1 MKGRLLA
8 LLLLVYLTLDL
19 GNPFM
24 PGAVQFVDGHLEVVD
39 VGRPARSD
47 LPIPAGVDTAMGH
60 RAEPLPARTLAS
72 FSALADHPRR
82 WWVPAKRALPGA
94 PAPASSS
101 DDH

>member
-24 PGAVQFVDGHLEVVD
+24 LGVVQFVDGHLEVVD
-39 VGRPARSD
+39 AGRPARSD
-47 LPIPAGVDTAMGH
+47 LPMPARVDAAVGH
-60 RAEPLPARTLAS
+60 RAEAAPARTRVRFA
-72 FSALADHPRR
+72 ALADRPRR
-82 WWVPAKRALPGA
+82 WWVPAKQALSDA

-101 DDH
+101 EDH

>member
-1 MKGRLLA
+1 MKGRPQA

-39 VGRPARSD
+39 AGRPARSD
-47 LPIPAGVDTAMGH
+47 LPMPAGVDAALGH
-60 RAEPLPARTLAS
+60 RAKPEPARTRAR
-72 FSALADHPRR
+72 FSALADRSRR
-82 WWVPAKRALPGA
+82 WWVPTKRALSAA
-94 PAPASSS
+94 PAPAAS

>member
-8 LLLLVYLTLDL
+8 LLVLVYLTLDL

-24 PGAVQFVDGHLEVVD
+24 PGAVQFVDGCLEVVD
-39 VGRPARSD
+39 AGRPARSD
-47 LPIPAGVDTAMGH
+47 LPMPTRVDAAVGH
-60 RAEPLPARTLAS
+60 RPEPAPAQTRAS
-72 FSALADHPRR
+72 FSALADRPRR
-82 WWVPAKRALPGA
+82 WGVPANRTLSEA